1 MMLGVIVVVF
11 LVYLYTQRAN
21 VENMR
26 SDVNTYYYV
35 DAEHADNK
43 PGKYAIQTT
52 ATPSEDATPACGEG
66 DGKTP
71 CDPAKFATVNLLPKS
86 NDVVRDDAFEF
97 APKDLTSINFLDAKS
112 KIGENSIGNSLR
124 NPNLQLRSEPANPR
138 TPVSPWQNS
147 TIEPDLYRQP
157 WE

>member
-1 MMLGVIVVVF
+1 MLGVMVCVF
-11 LVYLYTQRAN
+11 LVYLYTQRAK
-21 VENMR
+21 VENME
-26 SDVNTYYYV
+26 SDVNTYYYM
-35 DAEHADNK
+35 DTEHEDNK

-52 ATPSEDATPACGEG
+52 PSKDTTPPCG
-66 DGKTP
+66 DDKTP
-71 CDPAKFATVNLLPKS
+71 CDPAKFASVNLLPKS